1 MPDLIMVDRSD
12 SLARVRFNR
21 PSKHNAFTI
30 QMYQDFAKAMKQLGE
45 DETVRCVILSGEG
58 GKAFCVG
65 SDVGEFSGDRMGSEA
80 AQRYVEQTADVTTN
94 LVNCPHPTIARINGY
109 CVGGGLE
116 IAAMCDIRICS
127 DDAKFSIP
135 SNKLGLTLDYAELSV
150 LVDLIGRRRTAEIL
164 LDSRMFGAEEA
175 LRIGLVSKVV
185 PLSELDRE
193 VDETAERIVRS
204 APLSNRW
211 HKKFLR
217 RLADP
222 APLTAEELEEP
233 YLAFDTADYQEGS
246 AAFAEKRLPNFQ
258 AK

>member
-21 PSKHNAFTI
+21 PSKHNAFTV
-30 QMYQDFAKAMKQLGE
+30 QMYEDFANAMKRLGE
-45 DETVRCVILSGEG
+45 DESVRCIVLSGEG
-58 GKAFCVG
+58 GRAFCVG
-65 SDVGEFSGDRMGSEA
+65 SDISEFSGDRMGSAA
-80 AQRYVEQTADVTTN
+80 AQSYAARTAGATIN
-94 LVNCPHPTIARINGY
+94 LRDCPHPTIARINGY

-135 SNKLGLTLDYAELSV
+135 SNKIGLTLDYSELSV

-164 LDSRMFGAEEA
+164 LDSRMFDAEEA

-193 VDETAERIVRS
+193 VDEAAERIVRS

-222 APLTAEELEEP
+222 APLTARELEEP
-233 YLAFDTADYQEGS
+233 FLAFDTADYQEGS
-246 AAFAEKRLPNFQ
+246 AAFAEKRQPNFR